1 MAFTGMLCD
10 DLLLKEHFPRTR
22 EKLERDCL
30 EHHSERSLK
39 LCDWSSTQIGLFLL
53 TGEAG
58 IVNVQGCVMHWYLS
72 WLTCWT
78 KHTDTVKNHLQS
90 FWKFAEISM
99 KVSVLIYL
107 YIWAENQI
115 FFKTLF
121 FSSTV
126 LAGSFDFIH

>member
-22 EKLERDCL
+22 EKLERDCF

-58 IVNVQGCVMHWYLS
+58 IVNVQDCVMHWCLS
-72 WLTCWT
+72 
-78 KHTDTVKNHLQS
+78 
-90 FWKFAEISM
+90 
-99 KVSVLIYL
+99 
-107 YIWAENQI
+107 
-115 FFKTLF
+115 
-121 FSSTV
+121 
-126 LAGSFDFIH
+126 